1 MLQTLKRLIIVGLV
15 SLSSPTFADITQVD
29 NAALEKLQAD
39 GAVIIDVR
47 RQDEWELT
55 GLVEGS
61 HALTFFDAHGRY
73 DVEAWLASLD
83 EIVKADQPVVL
94 ICQHGVRSSKIASLL
109 DKRLGY
115 SAVHN
120 VTKGIHDWLEENRPV
135 VTYEP

>member
-47 RQDEWELT
+47 RQDEWE
-55 GLVEGS
+55 
-61 HALTFFDAHGRY
+61 
-73 DVEAWLASLD
+73 
-83 EIVKADQPVVL
+83 
-94 ICQHGVRSSKIASLL
+94 IASLL